1 MTFPKLAERY
11 LAERIVS
18 KHYACNIRRV
28 AGKCPTITVEAVNR
42 YLRRRSEERASGTV
56 KFERALILILWKWG
70 FESGHLPAMPRGIL
84 KIKARRAPTRAWTV
98 EQLREVLAATKRL
111 DGRQMRS
118 GARVGVFLRACAL
131 LGYETGGR
139 FSDLMRFTAANLD
152 GDAVSWTQSKT
163 GDPIV
168 RTLSPA
174 CLAAVRAMAA
184 GSPDGRLIGWA
195 CDRRQAMRLMRGHLD
210 AVGVGGSS
218 KWLRRSGATHIEIEQ
233 PGKAK
238 HHLGHRTPGLA
249 EQNYI
254 DWSQVRANAPRTP
267 ELV

>member
-1 MTFPKLAERY
+1 MTFPKLAEMY

-18 KHYACNIRRV
+18 GHYAANVRRV

-42 YLRRRSEERASGTV
+42 YLRRRSDERASGTV

-70 FESGHLPAMPRGIL
+70 YETGKLPAMPRGIL
-84 KIKARRAPTRAWTV
+84 KVKARRAPTRAWTV
-98 EQLREVLAATKRL
+98 EQLRAVLAATKPL
-111 DGRQMRS
+111 DGRAMRS
-118 GARVGVFLRACAL
+118 GARVGVFLRAWAL

-139 FSDLMRFTAANLD
+139 FSDLMGFKAGNLD

-174 CLAAVRAMAA
+174 CLAAVRAMLAE
-184 GSPDGRLIGWA
+184 SPDGRLIGWA
-195 CDRRQAMRLMRGHLD
+195 CDRRQAMRLMREHLD

-249 EQNYI
+249 ETNYI

-267 ELV
+267 ELA